1 LTKIPVLTGSP
12 DAVNEN
18 CGKAF
23 NSMPDRFFAIYYI
36 I

>member
-1 LTKIPVLTGSP
+1 MPVLTGSP
-12 DAVNEN
+12 DAVNVN

-23 NSMPDRFFAIYYI
+23 NSRPDKFFVIYYI